1 MGFID
6 NFKNF
11 ISGKKSRSEINFE
24 KLEELCTSMLDGSNP
39 NFNDSLVSQICASF
53 KYVADNRG
61 TQSPIKYKKSV
72 EHYEWAE
79 QGIQLLDYEYTRFN
93 RKANKLLSSGLSAE
107 HLVKARD
114 SKAKVDKKNYEY
126 NARIEPLYLDC
137 TTIDIPTTPDNGR
150 DAK

>member
-11 ISGKKSRSEINFE
+11 FSGKNSKSEINFE
-24 KLEELCTSMLDGSNP
+24 KLEELCASMLDGSNP

-61 TQSPIKYKKSV
+61 TTSPIKYKKSV

-93 RKANKLLSSGLSAE
+93 KKANKLLSSGLSAE
-107 HLVKARD
+107 HLVRGRELK
-114 SKAKVDKKNYEY
+114 SKVDKKNHEY
-126 NARIEPLYLDC
+126 NAKIEPLYLDC

>member
-11 ISGKKSRSEINFE
+11 ISGKKSKSEINFE
-24 KLEELCTSMLDGSNP
+24 KLEELCASMLDGSNP
-39 NFNDSLVSQICASF
+39 NFNDSLVAQICASF

-61 TQSPIKYKKSV
+61 TTSPIKYKKSV

-93 RKANKLLSSGLSAE
+93 KKANKLLSSGLSAE

-126 NARIEPLYLDC
+126 NARIEPLYLNC